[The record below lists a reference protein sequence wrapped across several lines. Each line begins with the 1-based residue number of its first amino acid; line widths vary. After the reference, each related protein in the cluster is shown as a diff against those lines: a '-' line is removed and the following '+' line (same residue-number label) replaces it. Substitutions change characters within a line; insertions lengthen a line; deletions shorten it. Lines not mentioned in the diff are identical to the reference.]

1 MSVIGKAHTRTLLY
15 RTCFE
20 WNAALGWYLATFI
33 MVGILSSSWLE
44 LSREAR
50 WVYLGVLAY
59 SVLAGCKNM
68 IAAIPILK
76 AQARLFVTGM
86 IFITPSELR
95 LHNHVGKKKGRELI
109 SNDDNR
115 ETLLGYGF
123 DWGPEHTNM
132 SYQLMNMDSKRSQIV
147 MPLPVRWYVQQH
159 EAETRKMG
167 GAAWIY
173 NLGENALQR
182 VRADNW
188 YGHTLITG
196 NVGSGKTTLLRL
208 LSCGAIH
215 CGNVVLAVDPKND
228 QDWRDAMKAECEALG
243 IPFYS
248 FHPSRPSTS
257 VAIDPLRN
265 YNRDTEIAS
274 RIAGIVS
281 DPSKSDPFRDFSW
294 YAIYRTTIFCRYVGE
309 RPTLVRLKNYLIT
322 QRAILFEKVLNRYYQ
337 LHLGAEWW
345 DQIGD
350 EVDELGEGDK
360 LTGMVRYYEEQM
372 MQQVPEIACDEVCA
386 AFRHP
391 YEHYQK
397 MTTSL
402 LPLMSN
408 LTAAPLDVLLS
419 PEYDTESG
427 REIIDLKSLFD
438 TGGVLHIAID
448 SLSDTQTA
456 QKLVQL
462 LVADAA
468 GIAGSRYNTEGAE
481 HSLKNMRRVSLFF
494 DEAHAALCE
503 QLLSLLAQ
511 GRAAKLEM
519 TIVTQTIPDLVSKA
533 TEAVADRVIGLCNN
547 WITTR
552 ISDPT
557 TQMKMAA
564 NFSKVDVEQRSV
576 SLSQRTDTVD
586 SVDKFAG
593 GYSESLSTVEREGFP
608 SNLLGDL
615 PKLQCVARFADGR
628 KMLLKIPV
636 VVKEPGK

>member
-1 MSVIGKAHTRTLLY
+1 MSTIGKAHSRTLIY

-20 WNAALGWYLATFI
+20 WNAALGWLTAVVVMI
-33 MVGILSSSWLE
+33 GILSQSWFE
-44 LSREAR
+44 LAQEAR
-50 WVYLGVLAY
+50 WVYLGVIVFCL
-59 SVLAGCKNM
+59 V
-68 IAAIPILK
+68 AALNNFREAWPILK
-76 AQARLFVTGM
+76 AQARMFVTGM

-95 LHNHVGKKKGRELI
+95 IHNLVGKKRGNSLI
-109 SNDDNR
+109 KKHDHE

-123 DWGPEHTNM
+123 EWGPEHTNM
-132 SYQLMNMDSKRSQIV
+132 AYQLMNMDTKRSQIV
-147 MPLPVRWYVQQH
+147 MPFPVRWYVQQH
-159 EAETRKMG
+159 MEATRSMG
-167 GAAWIY
+167 GSAWIY

-196 NVGSGKTTLLRL
+196 NVGTGKTTLLRL

-215 CGNVVLAVDPKND
+215 HGNVVLAVDPKND
-228 QDWRDAMKAECEALG
+228 QDWRDAMKAECDALG

-248 FHPSRPSTS
+248 FHPSYASSS

-265 YNRDTEIAS
+265 YTRDTEIAS
-274 RIAGIVS
+274 RIAGIQS
-281 DPSKSDPFRDFSW
+281 DPSKPDPFRDFSW
-294 YAIYRTTIFCRYVGE
+294 YALYRTTIFCRYIGE

-322 QRAILFEKVLNRYYQ
+322 QRTVLFEKVLTRYLT
-337 LHLGAEWW
+337 LHFGAGWW
-345 DQIGD
+345 DEIGE
-350 EVDELGEGDK
+350 EVMSLGEGDK
-360 LTGMVRYYEEQM
+360 LTGMVRYYEELM
-372 MQQVPEIACDEVCA
+372 MHHHPEIACDEACA

-391 YEHYQK
+391 FDHFQK
-397 MTTSL
+397 MVTSL
-402 LPLMSN
+402 LPLLSN
-408 LTAAPLDVLLS
+408 LTAAPLDELLS
-419 PEYDTESG
+419 PEYDADNN
-427 REIIDLKSLFD
+427 RKIIDLKSLFD

-448 SLSDTQTA
+448 SLSDHQTA

-468 GIAGSRYNTEGAE
+468 GIAGSRYNSEGDNST
-481 HSLKNMRRVSLFF
+481 SLKDMRRVSLFF

-519 TIVTQTIPDLVSKA
+519 TIVTQTIPDLVAKA
-533 TEAVADRVIGLCNN
+533 SEAVSDRVSGLCNN

-557 TQMKMAA
+557 TQTKMAA
-564 NFSKVDVEQRSV
+564 NFSKVDVEQRSI
-576 SLSQRTDTVD
+576 SHSQRTETVD
-586 SVDKFAG
+586 NMDKFAG
-593 GYSESLSTVEREGFP
+593 GYSESLSTVERDGFP
-608 SNLLGDL
+608 PNLLGDL

-636 VVKEPGK
+636 VVREGA